1 MHDTGQDG
9 HGPHGDVSSIAEQ
22 AGVKADVQDALG
34 KLHDK
39 GSDAQGDAGEDDRA
53 PQTGVPELQPQCGCF
68 PGEEAENPGAGNPLG
83 ENGGQGGA
91 LHAHSQGE
99 DENRVQNNVAG
110 CADGHGE
117 HSGSGK
123 ALGVDESVETQSKLD
138 EQGTQGVY
146 FHVVPGVG
154 DGVAAGAENHQNVLA
169 ETLDHHCENQG
180 GDHQHGGA
188 VAQNALGLLGL
199 SLAHHDGGTGR
210 APHAHQGSKGGNAHD
225 QRQGH
230 PHAGQRVGAD
240 IGNVADVHPVHHIVE
255 QVDELGQNGRQGQ
268 LEEKAADF
276 VLAQIGALRM
286 L

>member
-9 HGPHGDVSSIAEQ
+9 HGPHGDVPSIAEQ

-39 GSDAQGDAGEDDRA
+39 GSDAQGDAGKDDRA

-110 CADGHGE
+110 RADGHGE

-138 EQGTQGVY
+138 EQGAQGVY

-169 ETLDHHCENQG
+169 ETLDHHRENQG

-210 APHAHQGSKGGNAHD
+210 APMLTRAAKAEMHMISG
-225 QRQGH
+225 
-230 PHAGQRVGAD
+230 RVTPT
-240 IGNVADVHPVHHIVE
+240 PVSA
-255 QVDELGQNGRQGQ
+255 LGPTSGMWPMYIRSTI
-268 LEEKAADF
+268 L
-276 VLAQIGALRM
+276 
-286 L
+286 